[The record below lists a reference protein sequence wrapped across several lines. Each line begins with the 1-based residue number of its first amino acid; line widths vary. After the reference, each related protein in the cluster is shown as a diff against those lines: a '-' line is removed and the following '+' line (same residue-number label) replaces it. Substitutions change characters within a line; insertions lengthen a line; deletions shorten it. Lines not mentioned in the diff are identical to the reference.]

1 MEAGEISAHWLND
14 QKIHT
19 GGEGPIRKAAG
30 HGSAMGRVRLWGV
43 YTPSSNAFP
52 PGSSFSLFKPT
63 SQLPSLVSFLLPIL
77 FYLLPSPYLD

>member
-1 MEAGEISAHWLND
+1 M
-14 QKIHT
+14 
-19 GGEGPIRKAAG
+19 IRKSTQVEKGPLEKLQDMGQRWAG
-30 HGSAMGRVRLWGV
+30 SDWGGV